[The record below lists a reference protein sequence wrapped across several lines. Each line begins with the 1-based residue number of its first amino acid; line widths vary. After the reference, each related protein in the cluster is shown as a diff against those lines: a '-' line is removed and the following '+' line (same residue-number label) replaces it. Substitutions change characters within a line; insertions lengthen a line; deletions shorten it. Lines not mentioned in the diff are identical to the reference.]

1 MVKAR
6 LAALLLVVLLAVPLA
21 QDRAAA
27 APRPSAP
34 PAPGIAELLR
44 YVGRDQSTG
53 LPVPVNDRF
62 IAASERAIERYGKD
76 AGQAVP
82 PPPVSG
88 TDIARVAIPR
98 LGVDAP
104 VARFGL
110 DRYGRL
116 DVPLEGRTVAWHPA
130 YSSLP
135 GEDGATF
142 LAAHF
147 EYAGVPG
154 VFNRLGTMQ
163 PGDDVLVA
171 LTDGSSRLYRVTSV
185 VDYALAAI
193 DMGAI
198 LRGREGVESLT
209 LMTCSGP
216 ANEGEYAFRTV
227 VLAARA
233 AP

>member
-1 MVKAR
+1 MRVHA
-6 LAALLLVVLLAVPLA
+6 LVVVLVATAIVA
-21 QDRAAA
+21 GGSVERAG
-27 APRPSAP
+27 SAP
-34 PAPGIAELLR
+34 PAAPGMAELLR
-44 YVGRDQSTG
+44 HVGRDPLTG
-53 LPVPVNDRF
+53 MPAPVSDRF
-62 IAASERAIERYGKD
+62 IAEHESAVERYGKD
-76 AGQAVP
+76 EQEPEP
-82 PPPVSG
+82 PPPVSRS
-88 TDIARVAIPR
+88 DIARLVLPR

-116 DVPLEGRTVAWHPA
+116 DVPQDSRTVGWNPA
-130 YSSLP
+130 YSALP

-147 EYAGVPG
+147 EYGGVPG
-154 VFNRLGTMQ
+154 VFNRLSTLQ
-163 PGDDVLVA
+163 PGDDAVVFLS
-171 LTDGSSRLYRVTSV
+171 DGSRHSYRVTSS

-198 LRGREGVESLT
+198 LAGREGMESLT

-216 ANEGEYAFRTV
+216 AGSGEYPLRTV
-227 VLAARA
+227 VLAERV